1 MSTPSS
7 VTHVIHLSVDVSS
20 DYEHFTN
27 RLEAILG
34 RLDFAILSQVMEKPD
49 FVKNAI
55 IHQMQGATELILF
68 NQYDHGNMLN
78 IWGKPRKAKQY
89 LIGNPYTA
97 STMTRFDIRAGLY
110 APLRVLVFEKDD
122 KKAQIE
128 YDLPSSLFGQFG
140 IPEVTNVGISLDQ
153 KMEHLIKAADAK

>member
-1 MSTPSS
+1 MSTTVSIS
-7 VTHVIHLSVDVSS
+7 HVIHLSVDVSS
-20 DYEHFTN
+20 DYVQFTTK
-27 RLEAILG
+27 LESILG
-34 RLDFAILSQVMEKPD
+34 RLDFGILSQVMENPE

-55 IHQMQGATELILF
+55 INQMQGAFELILF
-68 NQYDHGNMLN
+68 NQYDHGSLLN

-110 APLRVLVFEKDD
+110 APLRVLVFERDD

-140 IPEVTNVGISLDQ
+140 IPEVTSEGIGLDR
-153 KMEHLIKAADAK
+153 KMERLINETDTK